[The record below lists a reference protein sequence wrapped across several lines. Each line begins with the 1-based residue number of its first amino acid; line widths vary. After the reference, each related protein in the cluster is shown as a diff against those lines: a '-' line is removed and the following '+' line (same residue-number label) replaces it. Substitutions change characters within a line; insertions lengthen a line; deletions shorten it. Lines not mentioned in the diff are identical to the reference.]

1 MTASGQASEP
11 IRSLCCL
18 KDNVE
23 KDEKNVLTNRFE
35 KCRRRKK

>member
-18 KDNVE
+18 EIYWFDVKI
-23 KDEKNVLTNRFE
+23 DEKNVLTNRF
-35 KCRRRKK
+35 